1 MWLRGGFLSVHLTEK
16 MLGILN
22 SVIIEKSSVPEIRVS
37 KKNSWIKKFLMF
49 YLKFL
54 TAVKNFITIFILFK
68 MVASQL
74 ESSLINETLWGG
86 LVRWVVPEIN
96 KCWSLQIPQPV
107 SLVIYWVIETCIH
120 LTTKL
125 IFIFPFA
132 QTEKMADIRRSTHKG
147 IHKPICECVC
157 DCRFI

>member
-1 MWLRGGFLSVHLTEK
+1 MEQNFHSYMTSYHL
-16 MLGILN
+16 LF
-22 SVIIEKSSVPEIRVS
+22 S
-37 KKNSWIKKFLMF
+37 KFLNP
-49 YLKFL
+49 
-54 TAVKNFITIFILFK
+54 VKNFIIIFSPLI

-74 ESSLINETLWGG
+74 GPSVINEKVRGG

-157 DCRFI
+157 DCRFIKIKKLIDCLGNFLIFLFF